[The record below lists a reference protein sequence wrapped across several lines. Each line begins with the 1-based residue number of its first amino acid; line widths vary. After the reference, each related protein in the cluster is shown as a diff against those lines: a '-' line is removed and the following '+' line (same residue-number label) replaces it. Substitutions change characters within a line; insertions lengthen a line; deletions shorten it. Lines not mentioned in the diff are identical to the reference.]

1 MKGIPVRE
9 FTYSPTAVLA
19 ERKIVVSEDGITHA
33 DGPKR
38 AWADLTGVELQSQ
51 RVRGVEFATLRLEF
65 GAAVETISWSGVG
78 PELAEFFGMLREILV
93 VIAGVYPDLHVR
105 FGASGG
111 YRVAY
116 LLLALFILATGVFL
130 VGVAIATAVEGD
142 WGVPVVMGP
151 VGLLTVLWGVLTIAG
166 QRPGKP
172 QKTKPISEAIDM
184 MAMAPAPRGDATSAI
199 TGGPPDLP
207 DN

>member
-1 MKGIPVRE
+1 MQE
-9 FTYSPTAVLA
+9 FSYSPTAVLA
-19 ERKIVVSEDGITHA
+19 DRKIVVTEDGITHA

-51 RVRGVEFATLRLEF
+51 RVRGVEFANLRLEF
-65 GAAVETISWSGVG
+65 GDAVETISWSGVG
-78 PELAEFFGMLREILV
+78 PELAEFFGMVREILV
-93 VIAGVYPDLHVR
+93 VIQGVYPDLRVR

-116 LLLALFILATGVFL
+116 LLLGLFIVATGLFL
-130 VGVAIATAVEGD
+130 VGVSIATAAEGD

-151 VGLLTVLWGVLTIAG
+151 VGLLTLLWGWLTIAG
-166 QRPGKP
+166 QRPGKA
-172 QKTKPISEAIDM
+172 QKTLPISETIQM
-184 MAMAPAPRGDATSAI
+184 MAGAPTPRSDVSSAVL
-199 TGGPPDLP
+199 GGAPDLP

>member
-1 MKGIPVRE
+1 MKGIPVQE

-19 ERKIVVSEDGITHA
+19 TRRIVVTEDGITHA

-51 RVRGVEFATLRLEF
+51 RVRGVEFATMRLEF
-65 GAAVETISWSGVG
+65 GGAVETISWSGVG
-78 PELAEFFGMLREILV
+78 PELAEFFGMVREILV
-93 VIAGVYPDLHVR
+93 VIAGVYPDLRVR

-116 LLLALFILATGVFL
+116 LLLGLFILATGVFL
-130 VGVAIATAVEGD
+130 VGVAIATAAEGD

-166 QRPGKP
+166 QRPGKA
-172 QKTKPISEAIDM
+172 QKTSPISDTIEM
-184 MAMAPAPRGDATSAI
+184 MGKALPPRNDASSAVM
-199 TGGPPDLP
+199 TPPGNLP